1 MQAIH
6 MLPSLFQ
13 DDLPVSSMGQAL
25 QNNSPLPTTLHVF
38 QDIQLN
44 TEEIV
49 FTQGAI
55 FISFLQAACFSL
67 VGQRCG
73 DVMAASFRPELV

>member
-6 MLPSLFQ
+6 TLPSLFQ
-13 DDLPVSSMGQAL
+13 DDLPVSSMGQVL

-38 QDIQLN
+38 QDTRLN
-44 TEEIV
+44 TEEID

-55 FISFLQAACFSL
+55 FIPFLQAACFSL
-67 VGQRCG
+67 VGQRRG
-73 DVMAASFRPELV
+73 DVMAPGFRSELE